1 LSSFQETEDAVDLAN
16 DVLAMNPDSYEA
28 YYSRAKANL
37 DLKVY
42 ENALTDMREALRLAP
57 AQNVEVRKVLAHL
70 RDEITN
76 KMASPAGRMSN
87 HRDLAMSV
95 DTLHE

>member
-1 LSSFQETEDAVDLAN
+1 MELAN
-16 DVLAMNPDSYEA
+16 EVLTMNPDSYEA
-28 YYSRAKANL
+28 FYSRAKAKL
-37 DLKVY
+37 DLKMY
-42 ENALTDMREALRLAP
+42 ENALSDMREALRLAP

-76 KMASPAGRMSN
+76 KMASPSARFSN